1 MFVEGSDHHLWPFPI
16 LIYLA
21 NFGKDDFKSVV
32 CRGDFGEDVFKFA
45 VFLGYLGSLAMLAT
59 PMQ

>member
-1 MFVEGSDHHLWPFPI
+1 MAFPI

-32 CRGDFGEDVFKFA
+32 YRGDFGEDVFKF
-45 VFLGYLGSLAMLAT
+45 VIFLGYLGSLAMLAT
-59 PMQ
+59 PTQ